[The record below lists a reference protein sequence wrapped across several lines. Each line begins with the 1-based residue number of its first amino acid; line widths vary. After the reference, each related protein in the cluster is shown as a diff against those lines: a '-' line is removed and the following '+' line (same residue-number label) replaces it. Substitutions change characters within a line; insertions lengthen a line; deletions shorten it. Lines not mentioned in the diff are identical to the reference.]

1 MCIRDSYKLVNTNIR
16 KWNLKPIKSILSHQE
31 LLVTFWLINLDKRVL
46 NKSNFNKLKKY
57 PMPIVLDNFIN
68 NFFNLKS

>member
-1 MCIRDSYKLVNTNIR
+1 MASKYCKLVNTNIR

-31 LLVTFWLINLDKRVL
+31 LLVTFWLVNLDKRVL
-46 NKSNFNKLKKY
+46 NKSNYNKLKKY